1 MEEDDLLC
9 GDPWREKLK
18 ENEEEEGMMKQVNQ
32 WKAGDEEEE
41 K

>member
-18 ENEEEEGMMKQVNQ
+18 ENEEEEQMMKQVNQ
-32 WKAGDEEEE
+32 WKEGDEEEE